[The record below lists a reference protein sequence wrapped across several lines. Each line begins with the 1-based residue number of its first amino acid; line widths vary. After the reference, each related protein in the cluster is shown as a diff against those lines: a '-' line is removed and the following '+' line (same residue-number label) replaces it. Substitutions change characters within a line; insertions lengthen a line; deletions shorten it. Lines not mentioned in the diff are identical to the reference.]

1 MRHPG
6 EAAVTPG
13 LSRFR
18 LPSEVMEFTRTA
30 AEQAFADEVR
40 TWLEEHLVGA
50 NADLRGRGGI
60 GQEDVE
66 PERLL
71 AWERELADGGWLGL
85 DYPEHLGGRD
95 ASLSEQVVFHQT
107 YVEARAPGRIPN
119 IGLTLLGPTLVAFGT
134 PELQER
140 FVPPIIAGT
149 EHWCQG
155 YSEPNAG
162 SDLAN
167 VSTRARLEGDRWLVT
182 GQKTWT
188 SLAQHAQWAFVLCR
202 TDPAGERHAGLSYLL
217 VPMDQ
222 PRVEVRPIVQITG
235 GSEFN
240 EVFFD
245 EAETDAGLVVGGVG
259 NGWAVAMGT
268 LGFERGAS
276 TLGQQTGYRRELD
289 ALLGLARSNGSID
302 DPPLRQD
309 LMRSYSELEILRY
322 NQLRMLTALVADG
335 VPGPE
340 MSIGKLYWASW
351 HRRLGELGM
360 RVRGASAMV
369 GVDATPPLEDPL
381 DLGYQLDPL
390 QRTFLYSRAH
400 TIYGGSNQVQRNV
413 IGERVLGLPREPR

>member
-1 MRHPG
+1 
-6 EAAVTPG
+6 
-13 LSRFR
+13 
-18 LPSEVMEFTRTA
+18 MEFTRTA
-30 AEQAFADEVR
+30 AEQVFADEVR

-50 NADLRGRGGI
+50 NADLRGRGGV

-259 NGWAVAMGT
+259 NGWVVAMGT

-369 GVDATPPLEDPL
+369 GVDATPPLEGPL

>member
-1 MRHPG
+1 
-6 EAAVTPG
+6 
-13 LSRFR
+13 
-18 LPSEVMEFTRTA
+18 MEFTRTA
-30 AEQAFADEVR
+30 AEQVFADEVR

-50 NADLRGRGGI
+50 NADLRGRGGV

-66 PERLL
+66 PKRLL

-119 IGLTLLGPTLVAFGT
+119 IGLTLLGPTLVTFGT